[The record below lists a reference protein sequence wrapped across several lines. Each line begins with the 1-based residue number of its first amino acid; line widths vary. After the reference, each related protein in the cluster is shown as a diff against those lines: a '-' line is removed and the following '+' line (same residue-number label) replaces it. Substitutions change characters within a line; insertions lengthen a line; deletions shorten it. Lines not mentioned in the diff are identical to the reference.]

1 MDEIRTVGV
10 LGAGALGCM
19 YAAMFAAAGE
29 HDVRFVARGER
40 AARLVRDG
48 VVVNG
53 TPYRIPVAEVGAFVA
68 DLVIVAVKHH
78 QLREALRDLGPVV
91 GANTLFLSVMNGL
104 ESEGIIAEELNS
116 DGVLPCVALGMDAVR
131 QGNAVSYTTPGVLYV
146 GENDNATISER
157 VRRIQAA
164 LTAAAVPYKT
174 PTDMRRVMWWKL
186 MINVGM
192 NQSSAVLGQPYG
204 LFHHNADAQA
214 IMNDLMAEVVAVAA
228 SAGVDLTEQD
238 IADWYDVLAT
248 LSPEGKTSML
258 QDIEAGRK
266 TEVEVF
272 AGSVVAL
279 GERYAV
285 PTPINRTFLRL
296 IRALEE
302 AT

>member
-1 MDEIRTVGV
+1 
-10 LGAGALGCM
+10 
-19 YAAMFAAAGE
+19 
-29 HDVRFVARGER
+29 
-40 AARLVRDG
+40 
-48 VVVNG
+48 
-53 TPYRIPVAEVGAFVA
+53 
-68 DLVIVAVKHH
+68 
-78 QLREALRDLGPVV
+78 
-91 GANTLFLSVMNGL
+91 
-104 ESEGIIAEELNS
+104 
-116 DGVLPCVALGMDAVR
+116 
-131 QGNAVSYTTPGVLYV
+131 
-146 GENDNATISER
+146 
-157 VRRIQAA
+157 
-164 LTAAAVPYKT
+164 
-174 PTDMRRVMWWKL
+174 MRRVMWWKL

-228 SAGVDLTEQD
+228 AAGVNLTEQD

-296 IRALEE
+296 IRALEG